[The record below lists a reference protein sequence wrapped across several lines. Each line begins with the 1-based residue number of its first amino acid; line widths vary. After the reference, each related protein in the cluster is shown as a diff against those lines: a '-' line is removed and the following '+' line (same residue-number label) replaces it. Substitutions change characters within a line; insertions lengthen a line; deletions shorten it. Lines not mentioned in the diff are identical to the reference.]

1 MQKARELV
9 RPTLS
14 EDVSSAAV
22 REKSEFLIEQDR
34 FLCGNGGEAEEQVGH
49 RTSLCATELT
59 YQQRNLADRWQ
70 SQWIVHL
77 LERVFWQRGGAA
89 RHPGT
94 RQYFEPLRGET
105 IYYVV
110 TCLCWS
116 IMEYATGIRK
126 NRVTDKSFEG
136 KLLSTQRVDTHA
148 CQNCMY
154 GFESCGANSRN

>member
-22 REKSEFLIEQDR
+22 REKTQFLIDQDR
-34 FLCGNGGEAEEQVGH
+34 FLCGNGGEAEDQVGRH
-49 RTSLCATELT
+49 TIPCAVKLT
-59 YQQRNLADRWQ
+59 CQQRNVADRWQ
-70 SQWIVHL
+70 SLWIVHL

-89 RHPGT
+89 RHLGT
-94 RQYFEPLRGET
+94 KQYFEPLRGET
-105 IYYVV
+105 IYYLV

-126 NRVTDKSFEG
+126 KREADKSFEG
-136 KLLSTQRVDTHA
+136 KSLLTQKVVTHTY
-148 CQNCMY
+148 QNCIY
-154 GFESCGANSRN
+154 GFEICGTNSRN